1 MLILAKKCPQSLKKQ
16 AVVKKVLTPEP
27 ESVEYAPVD
36 EATPLNKER
45 E

>member
-1 MLILAKKCPQSLKKQ
+1 MTKKCPQTLKKQ
-16 AVVKKVLTPEP
+16 SLVKKVLTPEP